1 MPPICHAEQAAKGRI
16 ADEGQKPANRP
27 ETGKANRGWLTAERA
42 KAIGKI
48 GADKSA
54 ASKRGKFSEKTLRRR
69 FKDENGIPRL
79 VRSGDDV
86 LTIANSQVVAVETEV
101 QDDLAA

>member
-1 MPPICHAEQAAKGRI
+1 MSTPAIARQSHALPPICHAEQAAKGRI

-48 GADKSA
+48 GADKFA
-54 ASKRGKFSEKTLRRR
+54 ASKRGKSIL
-69 FKDENGIPRL
+69 PRCVGCL
-79 VRSGDDV
+79 LAIGWGCKRIVRHTG
-86 LTIANSQVVAVETEV
+86 
-101 QDDLAA
+101 